1 MPRREHLRS
10 RISGFTLIELIITIL
25 VMSILLGIGIP
36 SYLQF
41 KEDNTLQGA
50 AQALYSDIQFAR
62 SEAIKRNVNNVIVHI
77 FQTNT
82 NWCYQVSDNSA
93 CTSCG
98 DLDCDIHA
106 DRILR
111 GVSSGSTSF
120 PGVIIDS
127 PDSATNILIES
138 RRSTLGTI
146 DNQIVFSYGEGGK
159 QVEVR
164 TTPLGRV
171 FICTPAGQAGLT
183 GVDQCPSSP

>member
-1 MPRREHLRS
+1 MRS
-10 RISGFTLIELIITIL
+10 QISGFTLMELIITIL
-25 VMSILLGIGIP
+25 VMTILLGIGVP

-50 AQALYSDIQFAR
+50 AQALYADIQFAR
-62 SEAIKRNVNNVIVHI
+62 SEAIKRNVNNVTVHI
-77 FQTNT
+77 FQTNA

-93 CTSCG
+93 CTGCG
-98 DLDCDIHA
+98 DSDCDIHA
-106 DRILR
+106 DKILR

-120 PGVIIDS
+120 PGVIMAS
-127 PDSATNILIES
+127 PDSATNIQMES

-146 DNQIVFSYGEGGK
+146 DNKIVFSYGESGK

-171 FICTPAGQAGLT
+171 FMCTPIGKAGLT
-183 GVDQCPSSP
+183 GVDQCPSS